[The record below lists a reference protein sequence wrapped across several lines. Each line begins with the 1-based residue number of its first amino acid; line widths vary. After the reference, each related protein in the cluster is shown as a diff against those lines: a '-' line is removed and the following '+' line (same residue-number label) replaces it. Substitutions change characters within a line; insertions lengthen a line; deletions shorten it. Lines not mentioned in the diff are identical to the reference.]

1 MSRGKRNRRKAEPV
15 RLRLPKLPRIRIDWR
30 VVLLPVVIAALALA
44 AGRVGRVLLD
54 RPVEALVVEGT
65 FQRVT
70 PVQIEAA
77 LDAAHS
83 QSFFS
88 LDLDALRRAVTA
100 IDWVDTATL
109 RRVWPST
116 LRVRVVEHRAAAS
129 WGDKGLLN
137 TRGELFTEDA
147 RHEYAELPRLAGP
160 AGSEERVARLYLD
173 VRGRLADANLML
185 DSIRMDERGA
195 IEIELAGGQVI
206 RLGRGEIDA
215 RLDRFFSVA
224 APALAEELGRV
235 GYIDL
240 RYPNGFAVGW
250 REAPP
255 PADAQLAEVDARG

>member
-1 MSRGKRNRRKAEPV
+1 MRRSKRNRRKTEPV
-15 RLRLPKLPRIRIDWR
+15 RIRLPKLPRIRIDWR
-30 VVLLPVVIAALALA
+30 MVLGPLVVAALVVL
-44 AGRVGRVLLD
+44 AGRAGRVLLD
-54 RPVEALVVEGT
+54 RPVEALIVEGT

-88 LDLDALRRAVTA
+88 LDLDALRRDVTA

-109 RRVWPST
+109 RRVWPGT
-116 LRVRVVEHRAAAS
+116 LRVHVVEHQAAAR
-129 WGDKGLLN
+129 WGEKGLLDA
-137 TRGELFTEDA
+137 RGELFTEDA

-160 AGSEERVARLYLD
+160 VGSEARVARLYLD

-195 IEIELAGGQVI
+195 IEIALGGGQVV
-206 RLGRGEIDA
+206 RLGRSEIQS
-215 RLDRFFSVA
+215 RLERFFTVA
-224 APALAEELGRV
+224 APALAAELARV
-235 GYIDL
+235 DYIDL

-250 REAPP
+250 REPL
-255 PADAQLAEVDARG
+255 PAAETQLAEVDRRG